1 MRHRC
6 IVGDVGCRG
15 RRAFQLK
22 VLLKLLWKCETIER
36 KNYHHQLP
44 CGFFFNIYTFF
55 FILFWKYEFAMSLSF
70 LFRLKSGMKLKTD
83 LFFFFCRRSLFKR
96 WDQVRFIFQVKSLH
110 LFLIHQPIRILI
122 SSTTILSATR
132 LVQSDPSSSVESQ
145 TTSEGPKAIWTFR
158 QCSSDVKVDSIKLTA
173 FTLTFFNL
181 SFFKVYIYLN
191 NFVFCFISLKNSWI
205 SSIHASSLK
214 LV

>member
-1 MRHRC
+1 MWNDRKEELPSPTALWIFLQHIYIFFYFVLKIWIC
-6 IVGDVGCRG
+6 DVTEL
-15 RRAFQLK
+15 FVPIK
-22 VLLKLLWKCETIER
+22 VWNEIKDWS
-36 KNYHHQLP
+36 
-44 CGFFFNIYTFF
+44 FFF
-55 FILFWKYEFAMSLSF
+55 
-70 LFRLKSGMKLKTD
+70 G
-83 LFFFFCRRSLFKR
+83 RRSLFKR
-96 WDQVRFIFQVKSLH
+96 WDQVRFIFQAKSLH

-191 NFVFCFISLKNSWI
+191 NFVFCFVSLKNSWI